1 MANSELQVAALRARV
16 SEYSSRY
23 KQARELLK
31 IAPQIEAEATQ
42 LNRDYEINKRNYE
55 DLVKRRETAELSGDL
70 DSATGGV
77 DFRLIDPP
85 RVSDKPV
92 SPNRLILVLLAMVA
106 AIASGFL
113 VAFGASQLQ

>member
-1 MANSELQVAALRARV
+1 MR
-16 SEYSSRY
+16 YSSRY

-92 SPNRLILVLLAMVA
+92 SPQPLD
-106 AIASGFL
+106 SC
-113 VAFGASQLQ
+113 AFGNGRGHCFRLSCGFWGKPTSSCLSQRQRIACEV